1 MSTSFLWRH
10 WKYKADRPLN
20 TRSQYPD
27 LAAMFLVFSAWESFW
42 FGPIWG
48 QVIKRSWDWY
58 CFWLLQRMYNLVM
71 VKVLSKVFTNLV
83 VQRHYKLQQSKVG
96 ISSQTFQLD
105 NIWVKI
111 EIISGAEYLG
121 CYRDS
126 WWSRQLEKRLYS
138 SKSNSPAKCG
148 THCREAGYT
157 YFGLQENSFNPR
169 Y

>member
-1 MSTSFLWRH
+1 MSTSVLWRH

-48 QVIKRSWDWY
+48 QVIKRLWDWY
-58 CFWLLQRMYNLVM
+58 CFWLLQRVYNLVM

-83 VQRHYKLQQSKVG
+83 VQRHYKLQQLKVGG

-105 NIWVKI
+105 TFYTTFIIILFYGMFSCPNHQTYDFQRCSLKFASWTT
-111 EIISGAEYLG
+111 EIT
-121 CYRDS
+121 
-126 WWSRQLEKRLYS
+126 RLNLS
-138 SKSNSPAKCG
+138 IGEP
-148 THCREAGYT
+148 H
-157 YFGLQENSFNPR
+157 LIQQW
-169 Y
+169 